1 VPAVREGLR
10 FGLRHNLLALENGRV
25 RAVQSRGP
33 RSQGELKELLRSSTL
48 VGRWIAK
55 SENPSTVFALLGM
68 RP

>member
-1 VPAVREGLR
+1 M
-10 FGLRHNLLALENGRV
+10 
-25 RAVQSRGP
+25 QP
-33 RSQGELKELLRSSTL
+33 RQPRTKGELKELLRSAAL